1 MFGSLIPF
9 WLKAAAGAAVV
20 AALGLGYWSWSSRGE
35 TILEQQATIGRMSAQ
50 LEQAVTVNAELRATM
65 QGERDR
71 YRQALDALARAETQA
86 RSRADRLNTIRR
98 DIRDAED
105 GPVAPVLSRTLSGL
119 REAGPGSAD
128 RDEGRSGAPANPPVT
143 D

>member
-1 MFGSLIPF
+1 MLGLITPF
-9 WLKAAAGAAVV
+9 WLKAAAGAAVA

-65 QGERDR
+65 HGERER
-71 YRQALDALARAETQA
+71 YRQALDALAKAETQA
-86 RSRADRLNTIRR
+86 RSRADRLTTIRR
-98 DIRDAED
+98 ETRDAED
-105 GPVAPVLSRTLSGL
+105 GPVAPVLGRTLDGL

-128 RDEGRSGAPANPPVT
+128 RDEGRSDSPADPALT

>member
-1 MFGSLIPF
+1 MATTI
-9 WLKAAAGAAVV
+9 WIKVAAA
-20 AALGLGYWSWSSRGE
+20 AALLTALGAFWWSWSSRGE

-65 QGERDR
+65 QGERER

-86 RSRADRLNTIRR
+86 RSRTDRLNTIRR
-98 DIRDAED
+98 ETRDAED
-105 GPVAPVLSRTLSGL
+105 GPVAPVLGRTLDGL
-119 REAGPGSAD
+119 REAGPGSQGG
-128 RDEGRSGAPANPPVT
+128 DEGGGNPPADPAVT

>member
-1 MFGSLIPF
+1 MPTTLWI
-9 WLKAAAGAAVV
+9 KAAAGAAVLT
-20 AALGLGYWSWSSRGE
+20 ALGAFWWSWSSRGE

-65 QGERDR
+65 QGERER
-71 YRQALDALARAETQA
+71 YRQALDALAKAETQA

-105 GPVAPVLSRTLSGL
+105 GPVSPVLSRALDGL
-119 REAGPGSAD
+119 REAGPGSSD
-128 RDEGRSGAPANPPVT
+128 RDEGRSGAPADPAIT

>member
-1 MFGSLIPF
+1 MFGALIPF

-65 QGERDR
+65 QGERER
-71 YRQALDALARAETQA
+71 HQQALDALARAETQA

-98 DIRDAED
+98 ETRDAED
-105 GPVAPVLSRTLSGL
+105 GPVADVLRRTLDGL
-119 REAGPGSAD
+119 RAGAGGQD
-128 RDEGRSGAPANPPVT
+128 RDEGGGGPPADPAVT